1 MTEAQSVMDV
11 LFGPREPGYRGS
23 LELDVDFRRV
33 RLTTPVLPPVHPH
46 VPDLVEMARAELRAG
61 ALPEY
66 PQSPLPEASH
76 LVQDCVQQQLAGYV
90 EADRP
95 RAARIYVLEFQGA
108 RQYCMFGRTTN
119 LINRLVEHCK
129 AAEPHGYGLLAG
141 WASPGVDDAQPLE
154 HVVLNIGGMVHRM
167 PHYRERFYDMPFETG
182 LNIAR
187 MVFELNSDWRTR
199 TGVTPGPADSVP
211 SPRVEPI
218 G

>member
-1 MTEAQSVMDV
+1 MEV
-11 LFGPREPGYRGS
+11 LYGPWDPDYRGS
-23 LELDVDFRRV
+23 LELDVDFGRV
-33 RLTTPVLPPVHPH
+33 RLTTPVLPPVDPH
-46 VPDLVEMARAELRAG
+46 VPAIVELARAELRAG
-61 ALPEY
+61 TLPDY
-66 PQSPLPEASH
+66 PQAPLTETSELA
-76 LVQDCVQQQLAGYV
+76 QECVQQQLAGYV

-119 LINRLVEHCK
+119 LINRVVDHCR
-129 AAEPHGYGLLAG
+129 AAEPHGYGLVAG
-141 WASPGVDDAQPLE
+141 WASPGVDDAQALE
-154 HVVLNIGGMVHRM
+154 RVVLSVGGRVHRR

-199 TGVTPGPADSVP
+199 TGGAPGPADPVP

>member
-1 MTEAQSVMDV
+1 MTEAQNVMEV
-11 LFGPREPGYRGS
+11 LYGPRLPGYCGS

-33 RLTTPVLPPVHPH
+33 RLTTPVLPPIHPD
-46 VPDLVEMARAELRAG
+46 VPEIVEMARAELRSG
-61 ALPEY
+61 TLPDY
-66 PQSPLPEASH
+66 PQAPLPEAGH
-76 LVQDCVQQQLAGYV
+76 LVQECVQQQLAGYV

-119 LINRLVEHCK
+119 LINRVVEHCR

-154 HVVLNIGGMVHRM
+154 HVVLNVGDMVHGQ

-187 MVFELNSDWRTR
+187 TVFELNSDWRTR
-199 TGVTPGPADSVP
+199 TGVPPSPAGSVP